1 MLRLTALCALTLLSA
16 CKPPASDDY
25 VSRTQ
30 ITDER
35 RAPSTPVAS
44 PDTQGAAWV
53 RSEQSGRL
61 LYGKPGEMP
70 LFSLA
75 CEGEE
80 LVYRRYVAADED
92 AKAVLALIG
101 NGHVER
107 FFIDAHE
114 EGDAWLWRGSVR
126 ADDPRLEVLTGP
138 RSVEAT
144 IPGAG
149 SMILNASRQPAEF
162 ITRCAGTMPALPDP
176 EASPE

>member
-25 VSRTQ
+25 VTRTQ
-30 ITDER
+30 IQDER
-35 RAPSTPVAS
+35 KAPSPPIPS
-44 PDTQGAAWV
+44 PDTKGATWAV
-53 RSEQSGRL
+53 GGQKGRL

-92 AKAVLALIG
+92 AQAVLALIC

-107 FFIDAHE
+107 LWIDATQ
-114 EGDAWLWRGSVR
+114 EGDAWLWRGAVR

-144 IPGAG
+144 VPGAG
-149 SMILNASRQPAEF
+149 SMILNASRMPGEY
-162 ITRCAGTMPALPDP
+162 ITRCAAQLAPRPDP
-176 EASPE
+176 SASPE

>member
-1 MLRLTALCALTLLSA
+1 MIRLTALCTLTLIAA

-25 VSRTQ
+25 VTRTEVAQ
-30 ITDER
+30 ER
-35 RAPSTPVAS
+35 QAPADPIDS
-44 PDTQGAAWV
+44 PDTDGASWAT
-53 RSEQSGRL
+53 SPESGRL

-70 LFSLA
+70 LLSLE
-75 CEGEE
+75 CMDGT
-80 LVYRRYVAADED
+80 LTYRRYVAADAD

-107 FFIDAHE
+107 LWIDAAQ
-114 EGDAWLWRGSVR
+114 EGEAWLWRGSIA
-126 ADDPRLEVLTGP
+126 ADDPRLDVLTGP

-149 SMILNASRQPAEF
+149 TVRLNGSQRPGEF
-162 ITRCAGTMPALPDP
+162 ITRCAAEITPPPVP